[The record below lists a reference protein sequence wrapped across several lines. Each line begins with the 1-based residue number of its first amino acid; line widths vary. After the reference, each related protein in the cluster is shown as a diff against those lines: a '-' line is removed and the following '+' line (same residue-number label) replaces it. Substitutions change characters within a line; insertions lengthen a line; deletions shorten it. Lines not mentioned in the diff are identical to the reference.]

1 MKIAIAAL
9 EGLAHA
15 HTRAG
20 VDGKPLNVV
29 HRDVSPHNIVLTWD
43 GQVKLVD
50 FGIARAANRST
61 QTQGNQLKG
70 KFAYMAPEQAQG
82 DSDLDGRVDV
92 FALGRGAVGAG
103 HPPPP
108 VQLR

>member
-9 EGLAHA
+9 DGLSHA
-15 HTRAG
+15 HGRLG

-29 HRDVSPHNIVLTWD
+29 HRDVSPHNIVVTYD

-61 QTQGNQLKG
+61 QTR
-70 KFAYMAPEQAQG
+70 AT
-82 DSDLDGRVDV
+82 S
-92 FALGRGAVGAG
+92 
-103 HPPPP
+103 
-108 VQLR
+108 